1 MVMCALSRPVVAP
14 KAAADI
20 HDGGKK
26 SRGEKRV
33 LLLLL
38 HLNCNKALDKAH
50 ELKALKAREHTR
62 LGVCGP

>member
-1 MVMCALSRPVVAP
+1 MCALRRPVVAP

-20 HDGGKK
+20 
-26 SRGEKRV
+26 
-33 LLLLL
+33 